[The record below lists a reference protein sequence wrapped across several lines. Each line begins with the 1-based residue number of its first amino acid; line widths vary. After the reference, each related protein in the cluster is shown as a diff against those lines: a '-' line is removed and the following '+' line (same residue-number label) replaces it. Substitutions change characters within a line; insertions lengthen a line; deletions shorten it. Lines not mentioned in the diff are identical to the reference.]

1 MRGSDGE
8 KGTGGRRITQEDS
21 RGHTM
26 IHKDAGTGR
35 IRETGVEGM
44 CKELRW
50 ERRVKATMEGN
61 NVRLE
66 GGEGNADIMEE
77 GRGECD
83 KCW

>member
-1 MRGSDGE
+1 
-8 KGTGGRRITQEDS
+8 
-21 RGHTM
+21 M

-50 ERRVKATMEGN
+50 ERRMKATMEGN

-77 GRGECD
+77 GRGECANVGRKD
-83 KCW
+83 VSGKIAEERKKNRIR